1 MSAAA
6 NPSAGSRITLRGALI
21 ALGVLLVIINV
32 GSAVWDA
39 RTDRERTELRAQ
51 RDFSNL
57 TSLLA
62 EQTAAALEAVDL
74 VLRDAVREG
83 SAAKVA
89 AAAPRLRDEIS
100 PHSAG
105 RRIPGARRGR
115 ARRGAAPTRP
125 PQSIVGLA
133 NRPFFT
139 AHRDG
144 RADGLFLSEPYQGR
158 AGAARNGDS
167 SCRAASTE
175 PGGAFSGVIAAVMEI
190 ETFDRLYR
198 AIDLGEGGFITL
210 RSQEGTIIT
219 RVPDP
224 AGARGREFPNPDIDA
239 GLRREGRFTGW
250 TMSPI
255 LNERILVAASA
266 VRGFPMHILS
276 GATERSVF
284 APWRGEAS
292 RIAARTLL
300 TSVAMLVLIA
310 LAAWGLARRERAL
323 QRSEKR
329 FRAMIERS
337 SDVELLHDAASLNVI
352 YASPSVERILG
363 YTPEEMMQHPTFA
376 IVHPEDLARERKLWE
391 ELLREPGKVVTT
403 ELRVL
408 HKDGSVHW
416 VENTLSNMVN
426 EPDVQAVV
434 MNLRDITERKLAEAE
449 RGRLE
454 QRLRQAEKMEA
465 VGRLAGGIAH
475 DFNNI
480 LGGILGY
487 AEMLFEQTAEGSPL
501 KRYAQNVLTAANRAR
516 GLVDQILAYSRS
528 QRGKRVPVDFGRI
541 VAETLELIRGS
552 LNPGMRLEG
561 KLPATPVF
569 VIGDPTQLHQILM
582 NLCTNAIQAMGED
595 GTLRVA
601 LEAADA
607 GAERALAHGTL
618 QPGPYVRLTV
628 EDTGPGMD
636 EATIARI
643 FEPFF
648 TTKEVGKG
656 TGLGLS
662 LVYGIVT
669 DSGGGID
676 VTSALGRGSTFTIYL
691 PRVDTAVE
699 VADENQG
706 PVPRG
711 NGERVL
717 VVDDEES
724 LVAVTSEVLL
734 RLGYEPVGFSDSRAA
749 LAAFES
755 APERFDAAITDE
767 VMPRLTGTELAAL
780 LRRRRADL
788 PIVLVSGYIG
798 PMLAERAHGAGVTEI
813 LKKPVQSREI
823 AEALAHVLQR

>member
-1 MSAAA
+1 MPAAA

-21 ALGVLLVIINV
+21 ALGVVLVGINV
-32 GSAVWDA
+32 GSAVWDV
-39 RTDRERTELRAQ
+39 RVDRARTELRAQ

-57 TSLLA
+57 TGLLA
-62 EQTAAALEAVDL
+62 EQTATLLEAVDL
-74 VLRDAVREG
+74 VLRDVARDG
-83 SAAKVA
+83 SAERIA
-89 AAAPRLRDEIS
+89 ALAPRLSDEIS
-100 PHSAG
+100 HIPQVGAFLVLDAG
-105 RRIPGARRGR
+105 GRVIARTNE
-115 ARRGAAPTRP
+115 APTLETG
-125 PQSIVGLA
+125 VGQ
-133 NRPFFT
+133 RSYFV

-144 RADGLFLSEPYQGR
+144 LTKGLFVSEPYQSVTNGTWRFAMSRRLEMPDGR
-158 AGAARNGDS
+158 FGGVVVAA
-167 SCRAASTE
+167 
-175 PGGAFSGVIAAVMEI
+175 MEI
-190 ETFDRLYR
+190 QSFDRLYR

-210 RSQEGTIIT
+210 RSQEGTVIT

-224 AGARGREFPNPDIDA
+224 TGARGRDFYNPDIDA
-239 GLRREGRFTGW
+239 GILRGGRYTGW
-250 TMSPI
+250 TTSPI
-255 LNERILVAASA
+255 LKERVLLSASA
-266 VRGFPMHILS
+266 VRGFSLQILS
-276 GATERSVF
+276 GATESAVF
-284 APWRGEAS
+284 TAWRGEAS

-300 TSVAMLVLIA
+300 TSAAMLALIA

-323 QRSEKR
+323 QRSERR

-337 SDVELLHDAASLNVI
+337 SDVELLHDAATLNVI
-352 YASPSVERILG
+352 YASPSVERVLG
-363 YTPEEMMQHPTFA
+363 YTPEEIMGHPTFA
-376 IVHPEDLARERKLWE
+376 IVHPEDLARERRLLE
-391 ELLREPGKVVTT
+391 ELLREPGKVMTT
-403 ELRVL
+403 EHRVL

-416 VENTLSNMVN
+416 VENTLSNTVN

-434 MNLRDITERKLAEAE
+434 MNLRDITERRLAEAE
-449 RGRLE
+449 RGQLE

-501 KRYAQNVLTAANRAR
+501 KRYAKNVLTAANRAR

-528 QRGKRVPVDFGRI
+528 QRGQRVPVDFGRI

-552 LNPGMRLEG
+552 LTPGMHLEG
-561 KLPATPVF
+561 TLPATPVF
-569 VIGDPTQLHQILM
+569 VVGDPTQLHQILM
-582 NLCTNAIQAMGED
+582 NLCTNAIQAVGGH

-601 LEAADA
+601 LEAVDA

-618 QPGPYVRLTV
+618 QPGAYVRLAV

-676 VTSALGRGSTFTIYL
+676 VASALGRGSTFTIYL
-691 PRVDTAVE
+691 PRVATAVE
-699 VADENQG
+699 VADEKQG

-717 VVDDEES
+717 VVDDEEP

-767 VMPRLTGTELAAL
+767 VMPLLTGTELAAL

-798 PMLAERAHGAGVTEI
+798 PMLAERAHSAGVTGI
-813 LKKPVQSREI
+813 LKKPVQAREI
-823 AEALAHVLQR
+823 AEALAHALRPAA